1 LWGTNE
7 QAFLSA
13 VNNDLTELE
22 EDESENWGWNGV
34 NEKYGE
40 SKNP

>member
-1 LWGTNE
+1 MTI
-7 QAFLSA
+7 
-13 VNNDLTELE
+13 TELE
-22 EDESENWGWNGV
+22 EDESENWGWNSV